1 MSRPLRMSCSRP
13 RQERITLG
21 LSPACRNGSERR
33 RGDTDCVSGE
43 SREPHPFAHLPIALQ
58 RRLGVLRHEPS
69 ADAEFLAH
77 LVPAWLR
84 ETSAENRLPVTVA
97 VLVAV
102 ALQFV
107 LPRRF
112 SLPPRELLPSL
123 ELLVLITLVAMNPV
137 RLEVERRGLRA
148 LGITLIGAMT
158 LANAFSAG
166 LLADHLVNG
175 TAGDK
180 AGPLLLAGGSIY
192 ITNIIAFALW
202 YWEFD
207 RGGPF
212 ARRHG
217 QDPHPDFLFPQMTM
231 PEIAQHDWEP
241 QFPDYLYVSFTN
253 ATAFS
258 PTDTMPLSRW
268 AKMLMAAQ
276 SSIALITVALV
287 IARAVNVLK

>member
-1 MSRPLRMSCSRP
+1 MPDQDPPLH
-13 RQERITLG
+13 Q
-21 LSPACRNGSERR
+21 
-33 RGDTDCVSGE
+33 
-43 SREPHPFAHLPIALQ
+43 FAHLPIALQ
-58 RRLGVLRHEPS
+58 RRLGVLRHEPGS
-69 ADAEFLAH
+69 ESELLAH

-84 ETSAENRLPVTVA
+84 ETGGENRLPVTVSVLLA
-97 VLVAV
+97 VG
-102 ALQFV
+102 LQFV

-112 SLPPRELLPSL
+112 SLPPRELLPSI
-123 ELLVLITLVAMNPV
+123 ELLVLVTLVVMNPV
-137 RLEVERRGLRA
+137 RLEVERRGLRL
-148 LGITLIGAMT
+148 LGIVLIGAMT
-158 LANAFSAG
+158 LANAVSAA

-192 ITNIIAFALW
+192 VTNIIAFALW

-217 QDPHPDFLFPQMTM
+217 RDPHPDFLFPQMTL
-231 PEIAQHDWEP
+231 PEIAEHDWEP

-268 AKMLMAAQ
+268 AKMLMGAQ

-287 IARAVNVLK
+287 IARAVNILK

>member
-1 MSRPLRMSCSRP
+1 MP
-13 RQERITLG
+13 R
-21 LSPACRNGSERR
+21 ARR
-33 RGDTDCVSGE
+33 RGSEWENGDTGGMSGE
-43 SREPHPFAHLPIALQ
+43 SPQSHPFAHLPLALQ
-58 RRLGVLRHEPS
+58 RRLGVLRNEPGS
-69 ADAEFLAH
+69 DSEFLAH

-84 ETSAENRLPVTVA
+84 ETAAENRLPVTVSVLIA
-97 VLVAV
+97 VG
-102 ALQFV
+102 LQFV

-112 SLPPRELLPSL
+112 SLSPRELLPSL

-148 LGITLIGAMT
+148 LGVALIVAMT
-158 LANAFSAG
+158 LANAVSAG

-175 TAGDK
+175 TAGDQ

-192 ITNIIAFALW
+192 LTNVIAFALW

-217 QDPHPDFLFPQMTM
+217 KDPHPDFLFPQMTM

-287 IARAVNVLK
+287 IARAVNILK

>member
-1 MSRPLRMSCSRP
+1 M
-13 RQERITLG
+13 
-21 LSPACRNGSERR
+21 
-33 RGDTDCVSGE
+33 SGE

-69 ADAEFLAH
+69 GDAEFLEH

-166 LLADHLVNG
+166 LLADHLVNASPG
-175 TAGDK
+175 TRQAHCSSRAAAFTSLTSSRSRCGT
-180 AGPLLLAGGSIY
+180 GSS
-192 ITNIIAFALW
+192 TAA
-202 YWEFD
+202 D
-207 RGGPF
+207 HSHADTAKTHTPTSSS
-212 ARRHG
+212 RR
-217 QDPHPDFLFPQMTM
+217 
-231 PEIAQHDWEP
+231 
-241 QFPDYLYVSFTN
+241 
-253 ATAFS
+253 
-258 PTDTMPLSRW
+258 
-268 AKMLMAAQ
+268 
-276 SSIALITVALV
+276 
-287 IARAVNVLK
+287 